1 MSKLDFLKI
10 KNQSNNSAE
19 LFFYGDIVSDTW
31 EGYWFDE
38 SKCPEDIRLF
48 LDDLDP
54 NKDLTIYINSGGGN
68 VFAGI
73 TIYNML
79 KRHKGYKTVYVDGVA
94 ASIASV
100 IALAGDR
107 VVIPANAF
115 MMIHKPWGGL
125 VGNADELREMADVLD
140 RIQESILSIYQ
151 ENLREGVE
159 LSEIEEMINKET
171 WLSGHEAMNYFNIE
185 VKEEN
190 NVQACAS
197 DYFNRYN
204 SVPQRVKEPIVQ
216 DDTEEIKNK
225 LIWELE
231 LM

>member
-1 MSKLDFLKI
+1 
-10 KNQSNNSAE
+10 
-19 LFFYGDIVSDTW
+19 
-31 EGYWFDE
+31 
-38 SKCPEDIRLF
+38 
-48 LDDLDP
+48 
-54 NKDLTIYINSGGGN
+54 
-68 VFAGI
+68 
-73 TIYNML
+73 ML
-79 KRHKGYKTVYVDGVA
+79 KRHKGHKTVYVDGVA

-125 VGNADELREMADVLD
+125 AGNADELREMADVLD

-171 WLSGHEAMNYFNIE
+171 WLSGQDAMKYFNIE

-190 NVQACAS
+190 NVLACAS

-204 SVPQRVKEPIVQ
+204 NVPQRVTEPVVQ
-216 DDTEEIKNK
+216 DNTEEIKNR

>member
-1 MSKLDFLKI
+1 MNQLQFLKI
-10 KNQSNNSAE
+10 KNRNQNSAE

-54 NKDLTIYINSGGGN
+54 NKDLNIYINSGGGN

-107 VVIPANAF
+107 VVIPSNAF

-125 VGNADELREMADVLD
+125 AGNADELREMANVLD

-151 ENLREGVE
+151 ENLREGVD
-159 LSEIEEMINKET
+159 LSEIEEMVNKET
-171 WLSGHEAMNYFNIE
+171 WLSGQEVTKYFNVE

-190 NVQACAS
+190 NVLSCAS
-197 DYFNRYN
+197 DYFNWYN
-204 SVPQRVKEPIVQ
+204 NVPPHVKDPSVQ
-216 DDTEEIKNK
+216 DEAEEIKNK
-225 LIWELE
+225 LILELE